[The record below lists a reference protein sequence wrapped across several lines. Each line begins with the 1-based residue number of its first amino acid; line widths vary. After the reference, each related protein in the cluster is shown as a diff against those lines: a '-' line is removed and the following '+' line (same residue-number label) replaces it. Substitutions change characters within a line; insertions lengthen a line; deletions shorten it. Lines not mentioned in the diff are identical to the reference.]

1 MIIFNLKGGTYC
13 IDIEE
18 QAKVL
23 LALLKQKELNYI
35 NKYTGDAYTKINRI
49 LKNKNHDFCSKEIQ
63 TIIDT
68 VNGAFT
74 KLPSFKPHNIIILY
88 RGLKLSDDNYLQ
100 FLKQNQIND
109 LGFISTTTSI
119 DIARTFSEASGLN
132 SVIMKIYLS
141 SKYNYKVLPVKNI
154 SNMPYE
160 NEVILPN
167 GSRFVWIKEFD
178 DEKIKSGII
187 RSYLYVPS
195 DEDIPSQPN
204 SFVKRENTET
214 KNILNSVVN
223 NIISPTLISEVVDET
238 ILLEDSDDIK
248 KLLESCI
255 DTFKLI
261 IKNQHG
267 ILPET
272 ISDNKISEI
281 KKLIKSEIIK
291 QKSL

>member
-23 LALLKQKELNYI
+23 LSLLKQKELNYI
-35 NKYTGDAYTKINRI
+35 SKYTGDVYIKINRI
-49 LKNKNHDFCSKEIQ
+49 LKNKNDEYCSGEIQ

-68 VNGAFT
+68 VNSAFT
-74 KLPSFKPHNIIILY
+74 RLPSFKPRNNIILY
-88 RGLKLSDDNYLQ
+88 RGLKLTDDNYHQ
-100 FLKQNQIND
+100 FIKQTNIND
-109 LGFISTTTSI
+109 LGFISTST
-119 DIARTFSEASGLN
+119 DINTAITFSEATGLN

-141 SKYNYKVLPVKNI
+141 SKYNYKILPVKNI
-154 SNMPYE
+154 SSVPHE

-167 GSRFVWIKEFD
+167 GSRFVWIKEFK

-187 RSYLYVPS
+187 RSYLYIPLN
-195 DEDIPSQPN
+195 EDIPSNPN
-204 SFVKRENTET
+204 VFVKNENTNT
-214 KNILNSVVN
+214 KYVLNSVIN
-223 NIISPTLISEVVDET
+223 NIITPTLISEVVDET
-238 ILLEDSDDIK
+238 ILLEDSDDIQ

-261 IKNQHG
+261 IKNQHK

-272 ISDNKISEI
+272 ISDNKMSEI
-281 KKLIKSEIIK
+281 KKLIELEIIA

>member
-18 QAKVL
+18 QSQVL
-23 LALLKQKELNYI
+23 LSLLKQKELNYI
-35 NKYTGDAYTKINRI
+35 NKYTGDMYIKINKI
-49 LKNKNHDFCSKEIQ
+49 LKNKNDEFCSKEIQ

-74 KLPSFKPHNIIILY
+74 KLPPFKPRNTIILY
-88 RGLKLSDDNYLQ
+88 RGLKLTDDNYKQ
-100 FLKQNQIND
+100 FTKQDQIND
-109 LGFISTTTSI
+109 LGFISTTTNI
-119 DIARTFSEASGLN
+119 ETAKTFSEASGLN
-132 SVIMKIYLS
+132 SIVMKIYLS

-154 SNMPYE
+154 SSMPYE

-167 GSRFVWIKEFD
+167 GSRFVWIKEFE

-187 RSYLYVPS
+187 RSYLFIPS
-195 DEDIPSQPN
+195 NEDIPSQPN

-214 KNILNSVVN
+214 KYILNSIVN
-223 NIISPTLISEVVDET
+223 NIITPTLISEVVDET
-238 ILLEDSDDIK
+238 ILLEDSDDIQE
-248 KLLESCI
+248 LLEACI

-261 IKNQHG
+261 LTNQHG

-272 ISDNKISEI
+272 ISDNKMSEI
-281 KKLIKSEIIK
+281 KKLIKSEIIE